1 MPYNPH
7 LMSYYLFI
15 WIVVVDVLSEVL
27 QLLRLKAHVY
37 FYADFCGSWSISSP
51 NSNQAKFHIV
61 ERGTCWLH
69 MANSKQAITL
79 RSGDLV
85 FFANNARH
93 IISESPLKPDDD
105 LEAGIIVGEENAGP
119 TTRIICGNFDFDSNL
134 MNPILSTL
142 PEVIH
147 IKSNEPTNAIQLE
160 SLMRFIY
167 LETESDTLGST
178 AVVDK
183 LCDIL
188 FVQIIRSW
196 LNKNKHQQGF
206 LAALAD
212 PQSHQALKQF
222 HAKPGE
228 TWTVELLAQ
237 QAGMSRSAFAKRF
250 HTIMA
255 KPPME
260 YVAHWRMQCA
270 YELLITSNKSM
281 AQLAEMFSYQSEASF
296 RKAFKQHIGLTPG
309 AVKKAHRSSDRPTT
323 N

>member
-1 MPYNPH
+1 M
-7 LMSYYLFI
+7 
-15 WIVVVDVLSEVL
+15 DVLSDVL

-37 FYADFCGSWSISSP
+37 FYANFCGAWSISSP

-69 MANSKQAITL
+69 MADGGEPITL

-85 FFANNARH
+85 FFATNARH
-93 IISESPLKPDDD
+93 IITESPVKPDYE
-105 LEAGIIVGEENAGP
+105 LAAGIIFDKDNSGP
-119 TTRIICGNFDFDSNL
+119 TTRIICGNFDFESNL

-142 PEVIH
+142 PDVVH
-147 IKSNEPTNAIQLE
+147 IQSNDPTNTIQLE

-167 LETESDTLGST
+167 LETESDTLGAT

-183 LCDIL
+183 LCDVL

-196 LNKNKHQQGF
+196 LNKNQSQQGF

-212 PQSHQALKQF
+212 PQLHQALKQF

-228 TWTVELLAQ
+228 IWTVGSLAR

-250 HTIMA
+250 QTIMA
-255 KPPME
+255 KTPMD

-270 YELLITSNKSM
+270 YELLITTNKSM

-296 RKAFKQHIGLTPG
+296 RKAFKHHIGLTPG
-309 AVKKAHRSSDRPTT
+309 VVKKQHMYKVGTTT